1 MISSRGA
8 TALSD
13 LSHVAGETLLGGGDV
28 GNGPRP
34 DGRGGRGGP
43 AGGPRPGGR
52 PRRQECRGL
61 PRSIGI

>member
-28 GNGPRP
+28 GVGPHP
-34 DGRGGRGGP
+34 GGRGGP
-43 AGGPRPGGR
+43 GGPRPGAR

-61 PRSIGI
+61 PRLSGI

>member
-13 LSHVAGETLLGGGDV
+13 LSHVAGETLLGGRDV
-28 GNGPRP
+28 GVGPRP
-34 DGRGGRGGP
+34 DGGRGGP

>member
-1 MISSRGA
+1 MISSCGA

-28 GNGPRP
+28 GVGPRP
-34 DGRGGRGGP
+34 GGRGGP

-52 PRRQECRGL
+52 PRRQEC
-61 PRSIGI
+61 